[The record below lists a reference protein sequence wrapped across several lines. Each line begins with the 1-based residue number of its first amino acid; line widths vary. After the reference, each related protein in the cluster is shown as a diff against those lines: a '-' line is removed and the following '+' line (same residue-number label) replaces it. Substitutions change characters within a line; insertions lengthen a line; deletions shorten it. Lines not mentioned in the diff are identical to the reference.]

1 MMKTETL
8 IEQHILAAIHEDIG
22 DGDHTSLST
31 IPAAA
36 TGTMQLLVKEEGII
50 AGVTIAQKVFEL
62 IDPETIFEQL
72 IPDGSPVKPGDIVF
86 KVKGKVIAMLSSERL
101 ALNYMQ
107 RMSGIA
113 TKTSAYKKLLRGLP
127 TVLLDTRKTTPGMR
141 IFEKMAVAIGGGA
154 NHRFG
159 LFDMILI
166 KNNHIDFAGGI
177 AKALKAVG
185 HYLNEKQIE
194 IPVELEVRN
203 FNELSEALQIGG
215 FNRIM
220 LDNFT
225 PENLKQAII
234 QINGK
239 FETEASGGITEAT
252 LYNYAATGVD
262 YISIGALTHHI
273 KSLDLSLRA
282 LKA

>member
-1 MMKTETL
+1 
-8 IEQHILAAIHEDIG
+8 
-22 DGDHTSLST
+22 
-31 IPAAA
+31 
-36 TGTMQLLVKEEGII
+36 MQLLVKEEGII

-185 HYLNEKQIE
+185 NYLNEKQIE

-239 FETEASGGITEAT
+239 FKTEASGGITEAT

>member
-1 MMKTETL
+1 MTNTETL
-8 IEQHILAAIHEDIG
+8 IEQHILAAIREDLG
-22 DGDHTSLST
+22 AGDHTSLST
-31 IPAAA
+31 IPDSAK
-36 TGTMQLLVKEEGII
+36 GTMQLLVKEEGVI
-50 AGVTIAQKVFEL
+50 AGVDIAEKVFKL
-62 IDPETIFEQL
+62 IDPETIFEKL
-72 IPDGSPVKPGDIVF
+72 IPDSSPVKPGDIVF
-86 KVKGKVIAMLSSERL
+86 KVTGKVIAMLSSERL

-166 KNNHIDFAGGI
+166 KNNHVDFAGGI
-177 AKALKAVG
+177 AEALKAVG
-185 HYLNEKQIE
+185 NYLSKNQIE

-203 FNELSEALQIGG
+203 FDELAEAIQIGG
-215 FNRIM
+215 FDRIM

-225 PENLKQAII
+225 PENLKKAISL
-234 QINGK
+234 INGK

-252 LYNYAATGVD
+252 LYDYAATGVD
-262 YISIGALTHHI
+262 FISIGALTHHI